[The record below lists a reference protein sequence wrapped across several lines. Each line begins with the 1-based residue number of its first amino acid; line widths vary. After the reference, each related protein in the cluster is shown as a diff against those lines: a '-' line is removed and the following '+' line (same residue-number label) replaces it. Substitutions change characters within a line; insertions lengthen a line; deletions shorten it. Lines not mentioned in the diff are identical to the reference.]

1 MESYF
6 VAAYWGARQ
15 ESSMQ
20 CAHRLKSFLV
30 ELSDISDDF
39 LTWKRV
45 SSKKSQKTE
54 FSAHEV
60 SLELLSSFLKSGTNR
75 TDDDNDELAELG
87 FRFTLWN
94 EGNGINSASLSIHC
108 GMYSTVEG
116 LSNAIFLEV
125 PSGFDI
131 EDISAR
137 RSLLLTFVNSWDP
150 EWAALASFSER
161 DKNGL
166 GGPFFDKAL
175 YVSSLE
181 NDPVNDVSSAE
192 ILPNEGYLYL
202 SRS

>member
-1 MESYF
+1 
-6 VAAYWGARQ
+6 
-15 ESSMQ
+15 MQ

-30 ELSDISDDF
+30 ELSVISDDF

-45 SSKKSQKTE
+45 SSKKSQKIE

-94 EGNGINSASLSIHC
+94 GGNGITSASLSIHC

-116 LSNAIFLEV
+116 LSNAIFLEA

-131 EDISAR
+131 EEISAR

-150 EWAALASFSER
+150 EWAVLASFSER

-175 YVSSLE
+175 YVSSLK